1 MSADGGDDF
10 VGRRVFFRIKDYTDA
25 LQILRRKIIGKFL
38 IKNVCNRR
46 ILYILKDSSVR
57 GKYSRRVFLI
67 IREDIGAHPPLLGA
81 HPLLNLA

>member
-1 MSADGGDDF
+1 MSADDDNDF
-10 VGRRVFFRIKDYTDA
+10 VKKKVFFRIEDYTDA

-57 GKYSRRVFLI
+57 GKYNQQILFIVITAF
-67 IREDIGAHPPLLGA
+67 D
-81 HPLLNLA
+81 